1 MIDKETKDRA
11 KFIPILEVAESLG
24 LEVGTD
30 KKAYCFNGHDS
41 KTKSLSFDVKTNLYK
56 CFGCN
61 CGGDTIALV
70 MSVMK
75 RTFKEAVGFV
85 LEGHQCQLSSS
96 LLCA

>member
-11 KFIPILEVAESLG
+11 KFTPILEVAESLG
-24 LEVGTD
+24 LEIGTD
-30 KKAYCFNGHDS
+30 KKAYCFNGHDE

-61 CGGDTIALV
+61 CRGDSIIALV

-75 RTFKEAVGFV
+75 CTFKEAVDFILKTG
-85 LEGHQCQLSSS
+85 QCQ
-96 LLCA
+96 